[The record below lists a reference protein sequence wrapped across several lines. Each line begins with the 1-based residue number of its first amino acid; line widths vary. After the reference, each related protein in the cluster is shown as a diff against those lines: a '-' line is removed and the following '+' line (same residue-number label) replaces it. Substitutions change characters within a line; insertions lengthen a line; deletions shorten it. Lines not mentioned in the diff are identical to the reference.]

1 VYSVVK
7 SGHETVG
14 LTKLG
19 EQKAGT
25 HGDPTA
31 ISAEIPGGHKYGLH
45 VMPTG
50 QVVSTGPQGSEK
62 HGITHAVFACGEI
75 GTHGVHT
82 LKPYGCG
89 VEIAPAGNAHAI
101 RKTLA
106 SANAIKSF
114 TLISIPSFI

>member
-1 VYSVVK
+1 
-7 SGHETVG
+7 
-14 LTKLG
+14 
-19 EQKAGT
+19 
-25 HGDPTA
+25 
-31 ISAEIPGGHKYGLH
+31 
-45 VMPTG
+45 MPTG

-62 HGITHAVFACGEI
+62 HGTTHEIGACGEN
-75 GTHGVHT
+75 GTPAVLT

-89 VEIAPAGNAHAI
+89 VEIAPAGNAPAI